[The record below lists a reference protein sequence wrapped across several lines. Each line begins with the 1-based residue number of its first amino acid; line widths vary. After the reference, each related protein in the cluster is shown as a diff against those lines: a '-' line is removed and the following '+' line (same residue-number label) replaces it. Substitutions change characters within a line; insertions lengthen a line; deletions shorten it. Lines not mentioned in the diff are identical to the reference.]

1 MKKFAN
7 VQKQKLKKKSEV
19 QKEDMHAKRKQM
31 YKNKEKLMQNE
42 ASHDDNIIVYKEGMT
57 VSELAKE
64 LNVNP
69 SYITKIIKNDI
80 RYIQEKEYRTQIS
93 KENRKIA
100 KREWIRNKRQSENDK
115 QLYEFVKQQ
124 HIEASKELSYSSEM
138 SDLAYRKWNSSAYH
152 RNSKGNLVIDRK
164 LKVGSDVPKSINMN
178 IKIPTQKYKKKYC
191 YSI

>member
-1 MKKFAN
+1 MIN
-7 VQKQKLKKKSEV
+7 I
-19 QKEDMHAKRKQM
+19 DN
-31 YKNKEKLMQNE
+31 KNYILDKYYNE
-42 ASHDDNIIVYKEGMT
+42 HDKPTNI
-57 VSELAKE
+57 AKE

-69 SYITKIIKNDI
+69 SYITNIIKNDTI
-80 RYIQEKEYRTQIS
+80 YIQEKEYISQIS
-93 KENRKIA
+93 RENRKIA
-100 KREWIRNKRQSENDK
+100 KRDWIRNKRQSESDK

-152 RNSKGNLVIDRK
+152 RNSKGNLIIYRK

>member
-1 MKKFAN
+1 MIN
-7 VQKQKLKKKSEV
+7 INS
-19 QKEDMHAKRKQM
+19 
-31 YKNKEKLMQNE
+31 KNYILDKYYNE
-42 ASHDDNIIVYKEGMT
+42 HDKPTNI
-57 VSELAKE
+57 AKE

-69 SYITKIIKNDI
+69 SYITKVIKSDT
-80 RYIQEKEYRTQIS
+80 RYIQEKEYRAQIS
-93 KENRKIA
+93 RENRKIA
-100 KREWIRNKRQSENDK
+100 KRDWIRNKRQSESDK

-138 SDLAYRKWNSSAYH
+138 SNLAYIKWNSSAYH
-152 RNSKGNLVIDRK
+152 RNSKGNLIIDRR

>member
-1 MKKFAN
+1 MIN
-7 VQKQKLKKKSEV
+7 IDNKSYILD
-19 QKEDMHAKRKQM
+19 K
-31 YKNKEKLMQNE
+31 YYNE
-42 ASHDDNIIVYKEGMT
+42 HDKPTNI
-57 VSELAKE
+57 AKE

-69 SYITKIIKNDI
+69 SYITKVIKSDT
-80 RYIQEKEYRTQIS
+80 RYIQEKEYRAQIS
-93 KENRKIA
+93 RENRKIA
-100 KREWIRNKRQSENDK
+100 KRDWIRNKRQSESDK

-138 SDLAYRKWNSSAYH
+138 SDLAYIKWNSSAYH
-152 RNSKGNLVIDRK
+152 RNSKGNLIIDRR

>member
-1 MKKFAN
+1 
-7 VQKQKLKKKSEV
+7 
-19 QKEDMHAKRKQM
+19 M
-31 YKNKEKLMQNE
+31 YYNE
-42 ASHDDNIIVYKEGMT
+42 HDKPINI
-57 VSELAKE
+57 AKE

-80 RYIQEKEYRTQIS
+80 RYIQEKEYRAEIS

-152 RNSKGNLVIDRK
+152 RNCKGNLIIDRR
-164 LKVGSDVPKSINMN
+164 LKIGSDVPKSINMN

>member
-1 MKKFAN
+1 MAIN
-7 VQKQKLKKKSEV
+7 T
-19 QKEDMHAKRKQM
+19 
-31 YKNKEKLMQNE
+31 KNYILDKYYNE
-42 ASHDDNIIVYKEGMT
+42 HDKPTNI
-57 VSELAKE
+57 AKE

-100 KREWIRNKRQSENDK
+100 KREWIRNKRQNEADK

-138 SDLAYRKWNSSAYH
+138 SDLAY
-152 RNSKGNLVIDRK
+152 
-164 LKVGSDVPKSINMN
+164 
-178 IKIPTQKYKKKYC
+178 IK
-191 YSI
+191 

>member
-1 MKKFAN
+1 MIN
-7 VQKQKLKKKSEV
+7 I
-19 QKEDMHAKRKQM
+19 DN
-31 YKNKEKLMQNE
+31 KNYILDKYYNE
-42 ASHDDNIIVYKEGMT
+42 HDKPTNI
-57 VSELAKE
+57 AKE

-69 SYITKIIKNDI
+69 SYITKVIKSDT
-80 RYIQEKEYRTQIS
+80 RYIQEKEYRAQIS
-93 KENRKIA
+93 RENRKIA
-100 KREWIRNKRQSENDK
+100 KRDWIRNKRQSESEK

-152 RNSKGNLVIDRK
+152 RNSKGNLIIDRK
-164 LKVGSDVPKSINMN
+164 LKVGSDVPKSIN

>member
-1 MKKFAN
+1 
-7 VQKQKLKKKSEV
+7 
-19 QKEDMHAKRKQM
+19 M
-31 YKNKEKLMQNE
+31 YYNE
-42 ASHDDNIIVYKEGMT
+42 HDKPINI
-57 VSELAKE
+57 AKE

-80 RYIQEKEYRTQIS
+80 RYIQEKEYRAEIS

-138 SDLAYRKWNSSAYH
+138 SDLAYIKWNSSAYH
-152 RNSKGNLVIDRK
+152 RNCKGNLVIDRK
-164 LKVGSDVPKSINMN
+164 LKVGADVPKSINMN

>member
-1 MKKFAN
+1 MIAIDTKDYI
-7 VQKQKLKKKSEV
+7 L
-19 QKEDMHAKRKQM
+19 
-31 YKNKEKLMQNE
+31 NKYYDEHEKPT
-42 ASHDDNIIVYKEGMT
+42 II
-57 VSELAKE
+57 AKE
-64 LNVNP
+64 LGVNP
-69 SYITKIIKNDI
+69 SYITKIIKKDI
-80 RYIQEKEYRTQIS
+80 RYIKEREYRAQIS
-93 KENRKIA
+93 KEKRKIS
-100 KREWIRNKRQSENDK
+100 KREWIKNKRQNEADK

-152 RNSKGNLVIDRK
+152 RNSKGNLIIDRK

>member
-1 MKKFAN
+1 MIN
-7 VQKQKLKKKSEV
+7 IDNKSYILDKYYNE
-19 QKEDMHAKRKQM
+19 H
-31 YKNKEKLMQNE
+31 EKPT
-42 ASHDDNIIVYKEGMT
+42 II
-57 VSELAKE
+57 AKE

-69 SYITKIIKNDI
+69 SYITKIIIADT

-100 KREWIRNKRQSENDK
+100 KREWIRNKRQNEADK

-138 SDLAYRKWNSSAYH
+138 SDLAYIKWNSSAYH
-152 RNSKGNLVIDRK
+152 RNSKGNLIIDRR
-164 LKVGSDVPKSINMN
+164 LKVSSDVPKSINMN

>member
-1 MKKFAN
+1 MINIDNKNYILDKYYNEHEKPTTIA
-7 VQKQKLKKKSEV
+7 KKLK
-19 QKEDMHAKRKQM
+19 
-31 YKNKEKLMQNE
+31 
-42 ASHDDNIIVYKEGMT
+42 
-57 VSELAKE
+57 
-64 LNVNP
+64 VNP
-69 SYITKIIKNDI
+69 SYITKIIKADT
-80 RYIQEKEYRTQIS
+80 RYIEEKEYRSQIS

-100 KREWIRNKRQSENDK
+100 KKEWIRNKRQNEADK

-124 HIEASKELSYSSEM
+124 HIDASKELSYSSEI

-152 RNSKGNLVIDRK
+152 RNNKGNLIIDKK